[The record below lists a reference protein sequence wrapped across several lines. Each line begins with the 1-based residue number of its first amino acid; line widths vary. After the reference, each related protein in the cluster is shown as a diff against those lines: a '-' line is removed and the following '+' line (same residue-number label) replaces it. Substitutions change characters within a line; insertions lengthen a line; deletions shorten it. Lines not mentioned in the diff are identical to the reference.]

1 MHGNLENGVTCL
13 APMRASLAVL
23 GLDPLTPGWRAGGQD
38 GRLREV
44 DERAGATNVMN
55 FAELL

>member
-1 MHGNLENGVTCL
+1 MHGNLEDGVTCL

-44 DERAGATNVMN
+44 ADAMSAPVRRT
-55 FAELL
+55 

>member
-1 MHGNLENGVTCL
+1 MTCL
-13 APMRASLAVL
+13 APVRASLAVL
-23 GLDPLTPGWRAGGQD
+23 GLDPLTPAWRAGGQD
-38 GRLREV
+38 GRLHEV